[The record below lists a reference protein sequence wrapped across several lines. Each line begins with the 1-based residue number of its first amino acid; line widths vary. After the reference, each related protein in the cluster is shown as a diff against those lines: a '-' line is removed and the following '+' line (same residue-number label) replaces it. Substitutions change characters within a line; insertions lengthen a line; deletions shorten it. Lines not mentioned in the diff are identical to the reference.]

1 MMVWIHGGAFTL
13 GSGSQPGYD
22 GMPLVAVGDVIV
34 VTLNYR
40 LDILGFLNTG
50 MFSYLLST
58 HSPFLFKSVKLKG
71 QIPLGTPK
79 LREVLPK

>member
-1 MMVWIHGGAFTL
+1 MVWIHGGAFTL

-40 LDILGFLNTG
+40 LDILGFLTTG
-50 MFSYLLST
+50 KAIKTVPKHCSLQICSTKRKHQPVETLSY
-58 HSPFLFKSVKLKG
+58 FV
-71 QIPLGTPK
+71 
-79 LREVLPK
+79 